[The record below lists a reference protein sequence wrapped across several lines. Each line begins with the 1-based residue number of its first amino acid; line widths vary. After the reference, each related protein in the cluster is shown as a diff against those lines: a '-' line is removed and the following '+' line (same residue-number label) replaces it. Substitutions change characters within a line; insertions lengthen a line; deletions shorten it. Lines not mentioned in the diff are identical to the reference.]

1 MSMRLFKTWST
12 VSVFKKMRHVKCR
25 HVLLCV
31 QLTYIYFTIHTCVTR
46 VTITWPVVTPMCHT
60 TTIATLVRL
69 TWFNNL
75 TTSSTETWILHTHK
89 INLHTRTSSWLI
101 SLLVHGNID
110 TRESIT
116 LTAELWNRWIR
127 LSCYYNRVYSLG
139 HCISM

>member
-1 MSMRLFKTWST
+1 MVNGF
-12 VSVFKKMRHVKCR
+12 CR

-31 QLTYIYFTIHTCVTR
+31 QLTYIYFTIHACVTR

-101 SLLVHGNID
+101 SLLVHGNIEQTLVNPLQGLLNCEIGGLD
-110 TRESIT
+110 CLVIT
-116 LTAELWNRWIR
+116 TVYT
-127 LSCYYNRVYSLG
+127 SCLLNIHGTTNVI
-139 HCISM
+139 HWSM